1 MRHEEHGN
9 QREGGKVYLE
19 NSWWSQVLKAHGEE
33 EPEKLGYN
41 RQGSVESR
49 VNEYLKADMV
59 SLTIIFVL

>member
-9 QREGGKVYLE
+9 QREGGKVFLE